1 MPLGKCTKYSFQNW
15 KKTAYQTSSNR
26 SKNMK
31 IWSIWWCLVCRFFSI
46 LKWIFCTFFPRVLP
60 TKLFN
65 FHWFKMDPKNNF
77 FIRYTLEENKINK
90 SFKIEKKRHTK
101 HHQIDQK
108 TWKFDRFDDV
118 WYAVFFQF
126 WNFRLSY
133 FLQGYGKQN
142 KYFWRSILSQ
152 WKINNFVGNTLE
164 ESNVNTSFKIGQK
177 RHTKHHK
184 IDQIFM
190 FFDRFD
196 NIL

>member
-1 MPLGKCTKYSFQNW
+1 M
-15 KKTAYQTSSNR
+15 
-26 SKNMK
+26 
-31 IWSIWWCLVCRFFSI
+31 VCRFFSI
-46 LKWIFCTFFPRVLP
+46 LKLLFILFSSRVWRIKKFFLGSILSQW
-60 TKLFN
+60 KL
-65 FHWFKMDPKNNF
+65 NNF
-77 FIRYTLEENKINK
+77 VGNTLGKNVQNIH
-90 SFKIEKKRHTK
+90 SKIEKKRHTK

-164 ESNVNTSFKIGQK
+164 ESNVNESFKIGQK

-184 IDQIFM
+184 IDQILM

-196 NIL
+196 DVWYAVFDRFFSRVWQTKQMLF

>member
-1 MPLGKCTKYSFQNW
+1 MFFDQFDDVWYAVFFQFWNEYFAHFSQGYCQQNYSIFID
-15 KKTAYQTSSNR
+15 S
-26 SKNMK
+26 
-31 IWSIWWCLVCRFFSI
+31 
-46 LKWIFCTFFPRVLP
+46 KWI
-60 TKLFN
+60 
-65 FHWFKMDPKNNF
+65 PKRIF
-77 FIRYTLEENKINK
+77 FIRYTLEENKVNK
-90 SFKIEKKRHTK
+90 SFKIKKKRHTK

-142 KYFWRSILSQ
+142 KYFWGSILSQ

-164 ESNVNTSFKIGQK
+164 ESNVNKSFKIGQK